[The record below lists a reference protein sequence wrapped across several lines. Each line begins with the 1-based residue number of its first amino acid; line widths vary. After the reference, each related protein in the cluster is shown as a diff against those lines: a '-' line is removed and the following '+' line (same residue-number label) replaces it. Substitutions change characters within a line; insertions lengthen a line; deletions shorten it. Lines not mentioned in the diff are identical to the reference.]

1 MRELQVSFSV
11 CVCVCVCVCMYVCL
25 SVVLVVS
32 VHTSPVYWSYVRTET
47 GSQDGYLDGG
57 CGT

>member
-1 MRELQVSFSV
+1 VNTSV
-11 CVCVCVCVCMYVCL
+11 GKCARVCKC
-25 SVVLVVS
+25 SVLVVCGHIS
-32 VHTSPVYWSYVRTET
+32 SVYWSYVRTET

>member
-1 MRELQVSFSV
+1 MRELQVLFSV
-11 CVCVCVCVCMYVCL
+11 CVSKC
-25 SVVLVVS
+25 SVLVVS
-32 VHTSPVYWSYVRTET
+32 VHILLVYWSYVRTET